1 MRYGCLLEAKLSKLE
16 KELKIAELNNWQFD
30 IEVLK
35 DEIIEVEREIQEAC
49 EGQGCK
55 MNRLEEILNL
65 RKEAQQKYFE
75 IAQEIWSSD
84 LEASKKDSKARKEYN
99 SYRDKDRILERLQA
113 MEESI
118 LSLSL

>member
-1 MRYGCLLEAKLSKLE
+1 MS
-16 KELKIAELNNWQFD
+16 
-30 IEVLK
+30 
-35 DEIIEVEREIQEAC
+35 
-49 EGQGCK
+49 
-55 MNRLEEILNL
+55 RLEEILNL

-75 IAQEIWSSD
+75 IAQEIWNSD

-118 LSLSL
+118 LEDLEYYYSKYK

>member
-1 MRYGCLLEAKLSKLE
+1 MS
-16 KELKIAELNNWQFD
+16 
-30 IEVLK
+30 
-35 DEIIEVEREIQEAC
+35 
-49 EGQGCK
+49 
-55 MNRLEEILNL
+55 RLEEILNL

-75 IAQEIWSSD
+75 TAQEIWNSD

-118 LSLSL
+118 LEDLEYYYRKYK

>member
-1 MRYGCLLEAKLSKLE
+1 
-16 KELKIAELNNWQFD
+16 
-30 IEVLK
+30 
-35 DEIIEVEREIQEAC
+35 
-49 EGQGCK
+49 

-118 LSLSL
+118 LEDLEYYYNKYK

>member
-1 MRYGCLLEAKLSKLE
+1 MS
-16 KELKIAELNNWQFD
+16 
-30 IEVLK
+30 
-35 DEIIEVEREIQEAC
+35 
-49 EGQGCK
+49 
-55 MNRLEEILNL
+55 RLEEILNL

-75 IAQEIWSSD
+75 TAQEIWSSD

-118 LSLSL
+118 LEDLEYYYRKYK

>member
-1 MRYGCLLEAKLSKLE
+1 
-16 KELKIAELNNWQFD
+16 
-30 IEVLK
+30 
-35 DEIIEVEREIQEAC
+35 
-49 EGQGCK
+49 

-75 IAQEIWSSD
+75 TAQEIWNSD
-84 LEASKKDSKARKEYN
+84 LEASKKDSKVRKEYN

-118 LSLSL
+118 LEDLEYYYRKYK

>member
-1 MRYGCLLEAKLSKLE
+1 
-16 KELKIAELNNWQFD
+16 
-30 IEVLK
+30 
-35 DEIIEVEREIQEAC
+35 
-49 EGQGCK
+49 

-118 LSLSL
+118 LEDLEYYFRKYK

>member
-1 MRYGCLLEAKLSKLE
+1 MS
-16 KELKIAELNNWQFD
+16 
-30 IEVLK
+30 
-35 DEIIEVEREIQEAC
+35 
-49 EGQGCK
+49 
-55 MNRLEEILNL
+55 RLEEILNL

-84 LEASKKDSKARKEYN
+84 LEAPKKDSKARNEYN

-118 LSLSL
+118 LEDLEYYFSKYK

>member
-1 MRYGCLLEAKLSKLE
+1 
-16 KELKIAELNNWQFD
+16 
-30 IEVLK
+30 
-35 DEIIEVEREIQEAC
+35 
-49 EGQGCK
+49 

-75 IAQEIWSSD
+75 IAQGIWSSD

-118 LSLSL
+118 SEDLEYYYRKYK

>member
-1 MRYGCLLEAKLSKLE
+1 MS
-16 KELKIAELNNWQFD
+16 
-30 IEVLK
+30 
-35 DEIIEVEREIQEAC
+35 
-49 EGQGCK
+49 
-55 MNRLEEILNL
+55 RLEEILNL

-99 SYRDKDRILERLQA
+99 TYRDKDRILERLQA

-118 LSLSL
+118 LEDLEYYYRKYK

>member
-1 MRYGCLLEAKLSKLE
+1 MG
-16 KELKIAELNNWQFD
+16 
-30 IEVLK
+30 
-35 DEIIEVEREIQEAC
+35 
-49 EGQGCK
+49 
-55 MNRLEEILNL
+55 RLEEVLDL

-118 LSLSL
+118 LEDLEYYYRKYK